1 MENFDDSI
9 DRARLFAASAHA
21 GQARKYTNEP
31 YLNHPAAVVDLVRGR
46 PHTPEMLA
54 AAWLHDAVEDTNVTI
69 GQIRHL
75 FGDTVAR
82 LVDELTDVSRPEDGS
97 RSKRKALDRAH
108 TAQASPDAKTIKL
121 ADLIDNTRSIAEHDP
136 DFARVYLAEK
146 ALLLEVLKE
155 GDPVLWEMAKSLV
168 LEAV

>member
-1 MENFDDSI
+1 MDNSDDI
-9 DRARLFAASAHA
+9 IERARLFAAAAHA

-31 YLNHPAAVVDLVRGR
+31 YINHPAAVVALVASR

-54 AAWLHDAVEDTNVTI
+54 AGWLHDSVEDTNVTI

-97 RSKRKALDRAH
+97 RSNRKALDRAH
-108 TAQASPDAKTIKL
+108 TAKACPDAKTIKL
-121 ADLIDNTRSIAEHDP
+121 ADLIDNTQSIADP
-136 DFARVYLAEK
+136 DQA
-146 ALLLEVLKE
+146 
-155 GDPVLWEMAKSLV
+155 
-168 LEAV
+168 

>member
-1 MENFDDSI
+1 MNPDLTNQ
-9 DRARLFAASAHA
+9 ARLFAAAAHA
-21 GQARKYTNEP
+21 GQVRKYTNEP
-31 YLNHPAAVVDLVRGR
+31 YINHPAAVVALVAIR
-46 PHTPEMLA
+46 PHTPEMLV
-54 AAWLHDAVEDTNVTI
+54 AAWLHDAVEDTNVTL

-108 TAQASPDAKTIKL
+108 TAKASPDAKTIKL
-121 ADLIDNTRSIAEHDP
+121 ADLIDNTKSITEHDP

-146 ALLLEVLKE
+146 ALLLEVPKE
-155 GDPVLWEMAKSLV
+155 GDPVLWQMAKSLV
-168 LEAV
+168 LETV